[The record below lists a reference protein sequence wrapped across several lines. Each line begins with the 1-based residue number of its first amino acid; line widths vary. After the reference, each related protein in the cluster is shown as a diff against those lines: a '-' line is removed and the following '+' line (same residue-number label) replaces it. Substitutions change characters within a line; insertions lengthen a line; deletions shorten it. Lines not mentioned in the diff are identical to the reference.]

1 MSDTILSE
9 VFWVSFV
16 GSVIGC
22 IIAVLKMC
30 YKSKCKEVSLCCLKV
45 VRDVEGEEKADEAE
59 AVRQQQINR
68 TV

>member
-1 MSDTILSE
+1 MGDAILSE

-22 IIAVLKMC
+22 LVSVIRMC
-30 YKSKCKEVSLCCLKV
+30 YKSKCKEVQLCCLKV

-59 AVRQQQINR
+59 AVRQQTINR
-68 TV
+68 TD